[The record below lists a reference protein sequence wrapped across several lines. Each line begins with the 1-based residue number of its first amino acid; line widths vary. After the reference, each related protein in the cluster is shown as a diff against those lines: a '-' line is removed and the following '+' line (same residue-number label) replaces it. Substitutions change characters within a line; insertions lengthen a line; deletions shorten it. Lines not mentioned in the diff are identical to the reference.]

1 MNSSFITLNEHL
13 GRFNDIL
20 NTISILIWDSR
31 TKMPKEGAQT
41 RGMQIGTQTLI
52 ARDLLLSSK
61 LRKLLEES
69 KNEIE
74 SKPEDSFEKKTL
86 IQLEEAI
93 KYHEK
98 IPENIQVRKAEVEP
112 MAHNAWAEARERKNF
127 NIFKPFLEE
136 QVNIA
141 KEMAQCIGF
150 KEHPYDALMHRF
162 EPGETVTSL
171 NKLFEE
177 LKEGLSQI
185 LKACK
190 NSKQPKKIFYIIII
204 QLINKKNLQRLLPKS
219 LVMIFKEDV

>member
-74 SKPEDSFEKKTL
+74 SKPKTVLKK
-86 IQLEEAI
+86 
-93 KYHEK
+93 
-98 IPENIQVRKAEVEP
+98 
-112 MAHNAWAEARERKNF
+112 
-127 NIFKPFLEE
+127 KPLF
-136 QVNIA
+136 
-141 KEMAQCIGF
+141 
-150 KEHPYDALMHRF
+150 
-162 EPGETVTSL
+162 SL
-171 NKLFEE
+171 K
-177 LKEGLSQI
+177 
-185 LKACK
+185 
-190 NSKQPKKIFYIIII
+190 KQ
-204 QLINKKNLQRLLPKS
+204 
-219 LVMIFKEDV
+219 